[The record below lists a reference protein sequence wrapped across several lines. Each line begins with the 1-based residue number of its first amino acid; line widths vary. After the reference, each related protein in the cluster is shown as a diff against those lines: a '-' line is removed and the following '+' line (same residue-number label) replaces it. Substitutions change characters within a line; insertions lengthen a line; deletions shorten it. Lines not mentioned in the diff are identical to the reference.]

1 MPARPRPGLTR
12 GITPVILTLM
22 KTAVS
27 IPDRLFRAAEQLAA
41 RWGISRSQLYTKALD
56 ALMDKHNDE
65 AVTSRL
71 NEIYGPEGEDSS
83 LDPALAALQQ
93 RTLKRNS

>member
-1 MPARPRPGLTR
+1 
-12 GITPVILTLM
+12 M

-27 IPDRLFRAAEQLAA
+27 IPDSIFRAAEQLAA
-41 RWGISRSQLYTKALD
+41 RWGISRSELYAKALD
-56 ALMDKHNDE
+56 AMVEKHNDQV
-65 AVTSRL
+65 VTARL

-83 LDPALAALQQ
+83 LDPVLAELQR